1 MEEMSMQDKR
11 VAAARR
17 WSAIA
22 LAVTTLVGVT
32 ALQAPAPVAAE
43 TIFVD
48 YTKTTVG
55 PRGPIT
61 VLGDSV
67 MLGDLLEVEGYGPS
81 VAQML
86 VERGWGPVRAK
97 AGVGFQAGLFV
108 KNNPGADMSRWVRER
123 YDRGEETPIYIV
135 SIGPNDIVACSGS
148 QSCAEKDILMLV
160 DAIGPDKEIWW
171 SLITMKDPGDAAAWN
186 NALAAVAARHPNLRL
201 WDWPTAAAQNGIA
214 IAKDGFHL
222 PTGAAYVRRSR
233 LMADD
238 ITARFGV
245 SVQTG
250 ASESATAALGSPS
263 EYQPLPLDRVYDSRP
278 LSAKPPTTEI
288 DLSMKVPAGT
298 SAVSVNITAVAGPD
312 PGFVTAYPCG
322 AQRPVTSNVN
332 FGAGQIRP
340 NHVVVGLGAGAKL
353 CVYESALADVIV
365 DLQGAFVPSG
375 GLRLDTQSPVRLV
388 DTRNTGRADP
398 LVVPVAAG
406 AKGAVLNVT
415 AVNAIAAGF
424 LVVYPCDQP
433 VPATSNLNFVGG
445 DAVAGS
451 VFAQLAVDGSVC
463 VHANVPVDVIVD
475 LQGMFTTGGALRFQ
489 AATPKRVLDTR
500 VATGGWRGQVGV
512 GQTIEFGVAPADAR
526 AVTGNITLVQPG
538 LSGFATAYPCGGAA
552 PATSSVNAATR
563 TIAANSLTIG
573 ARASLCVR
581 TSVGGHVLFDTT
593 GWWVP

>member
-1 MEEMSMQDKR
+1 MQFKR
-11 VAAARR
+11 VGAARR

-22 LAVTTLVGVT
+22 IATTALVGVT
-32 ALQAPAPVAAE
+32 ALPAPAPVAAE

-67 MLGDLLEVEGYGPS
+67 MLGNLLEVEGYGPS

-97 AGVGFQAGLFV
+97 AGVGFQAGLLV
-108 KNNPGADMSRWVRER
+108 KSNPGADMTRWVRER

-135 SIGPNDIVACSGS
+135 SIGPNDIVGCNGS
-148 QSCAEKDILMLV
+148 QSCAERDISMLV

-171 SLITMKDPGDAAAWN
+171 SLITMKDPGFAAAWN
-186 NALAAVAARHPNLRL
+186 NALAAVAATHPNLRL
-201 WDWPTAAAQNGIA
+201 WDWPTAAAQNGIP
-214 IAKDGFHL
+214 IANDGFHL

-245 SVQTG
+245 AVQSG
-250 ASESATAALGSPS
+250 ASEAAPSPLGSPS
-263 EYQPLPLDRVYDSRP
+263 DYQPLPLDRVYDSRS
-278 LSAKPPTTEI
+278 LATKPQLTEI
-288 DLSMKVPAGT
+288 DLSSYVPAGT
-298 SAVSVNITAVAGPD
+298 TAVSVNLTAVAGPVA
-312 PGFVTAYPCG
+312 GFLTAFPCG
-322 AQRPVTSNVN
+322 SAQPVTSNVN
-332 FGAGQIRP
+332 YAAGQIRP
-340 NHVVVGLGAGAKL
+340 NHVVVGLGSGNRL
-353 CVYESALADVIV
+353 CVFASSAADVIV

-375 GLRLDTQSPVRLV
+375 GVRLNTQSPVRLV

-424 LVVYPCDQP
+424 LVVYPCDKP
-433 VPATSNLNFVGG
+433 VPSTSNLNFVAG

-451 VFAQLAVDGSVC
+451 VYAELAADGSVC
-463 VHANVPVDVIVD
+463 VHANVAVDVIVD
-475 LQGMFTTGGALRFQ
+475 LQGTFTTGGALRFQ
-489 AATPKRVLDTR
+489 AAAPRRMLDTR

-512 GQTIEFGVAPADAR
+512 GQSIEFAVAPADAR

-538 LSGFATAYPCGGAA
+538 LSGFATAYPCAGAA
-552 PATSSVNAATR
+552 PSTSSVNAATR
-563 TIAANSLTIG
+563 TIAANSLTVG
-573 ARASLCVR
+573 ASNSLCVR
-581 TSVGGHVLFDTT
+581 TSVGSHVLFDTT
-593 GWWVP
+593 GWWVS

>member
-1 MEEMSMQDKR
+1 MQFKR
-11 VAAARR
+11 VGAARR
-17 WSAIA
+17 WSAITIA
-22 LAVTTLVGVT
+22 ATALVGVT
-32 ALQAPAPVAAE
+32 ALQAPTPAAAA
-43 TIFVD
+43 TIFVE
-48 YTKTTVG
+48 YVKPTVG

-61 VLGDSV
+61 VVGDSV
-67 MLGDLLEVEGYGPS
+67 MLGNLLEVEGYGPS

-108 KNNPGADMSRWVRER
+108 RNNPGADMSRWVRER
-123 YDRGEETPIYIV
+123 YERGEETPIYVV

-148 QSCAEKDILMLV
+148 QSCSERDILTLV

-171 SLITMKDPGDAAAWN
+171 SLITMKDPGYAAAWN
-186 NALAAVAARHPNLRL
+186 NALAAVAATHPNMRL
-201 WDWPTAAAQNGIA
+201 WDWPEAAAQNGIP
-214 IAKDGFHL
+214 IANDGFHL

-238 ITARFGV
+238 VTARFGV

-250 ASESATAALGSPS
+250 ASESATAALGLPS
-263 EYQPLPLDRVYDSRP
+263 DYQPLPLDRVYDSRS
-278 LSAKPPTTEI
+278 LATKPQLTEI
-288 DLSMKVPAGT
+288 DLTSYVPVGT
-298 SAVSVNITAVAGPD
+298 TAVSVNLTAVSGAGP
-312 PGFVTAYPCG
+312 GFLTAFPCG
-322 AQRPVTSNVN
+322 SAQPVTSNVN
-332 FGAGQIRP
+332 YAAGQIRP
-340 NHVVVGLGAGAKL
+340 NHVVVGLGNGNRL
-353 CVYESALADVIV
+353 CVFASSPADVIV
-365 DLQGAFVPSG
+365 DLQGAFIPSG
-375 GLRLDTQSPVRLV
+375 GVRLNTHSPMRLV
-388 DTRNTGRADP
+388 DTRDAGRNDP
-398 LVVPVAAG
+398 LVVAVSAG

-433 VPATSNLNFVGG
+433 VPATSNLNFVAG

-451 VFAQLAVDGSVC
+451 VYAQLAADGSVC

-475 LQGMFTTGGALRFQ
+475 LQGTFTTGGTLRFQ
-489 AATPKRVLDTR
+489 AATPKRMLDTR
-500 VATGGWRGQVGV
+500 IATGGWRGQVGV

-538 LSGFATAYPCGGAA
+538 LSGFATAYPCGGPA

-573 ARASLCVR
+573 ASASLCVR
-581 TSVGGHVLFDTT
+581 TSVGSHVLFDTT
-593 GWWVP
+593 GWWIP